1 MGNFS
6 PRFFETNEEYIAPLF
21 KPSLLGQNLWV
32 IFLPDFLRLM
42 KNSSFVQNV
51 TLGEMDDGEM
61 FSLHFCSLFE
71 LHLDILYVKNKI
83 II

>member
-21 KPSLLGQNLWV
+21 KPSL
-32 IFLPDFLRLM
+32 
-42 KNSSFVQNV
+42 
-51 TLGEMDDGEM
+51 LGEMDDGEM